1 MNDDKALNEIEKQL
15 VPSPEI
21 DLSEPTEEADV
32 TEEVAKA
39 MDK

>member
-1 MNDDKALNEIEKQL
+1 MNDDNSLDAIEAGL

-21 DLSEPTEEADV
+21 DLSEPTEETDV